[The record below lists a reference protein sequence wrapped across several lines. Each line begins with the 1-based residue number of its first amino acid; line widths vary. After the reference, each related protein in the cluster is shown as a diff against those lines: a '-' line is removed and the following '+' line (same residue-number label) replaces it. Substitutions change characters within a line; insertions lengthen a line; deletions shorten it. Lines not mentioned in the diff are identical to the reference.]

1 MALNMHTMIQV
12 LFLVLC
18 SGILLFSLA
27 ANRLRRFNPSESKL
41 NWTEAGNKCIGEGGS
56 LLSLNDEEDV
66 SMIHRF
72 LENTSEIRKVWL
84 GLEQK
89 NTSIP
94 TWSNGD
100 KFIFDE
106 STTEKQGKQLCE
118 AIQNGTWKGFNCSE
132 KKAFMCQKGNNY
144 SLVAI
149 EKNWCQAMQHC
160 KTHYTNLASIN
171 DAQQN
176 EELRNKS
183 EGKSF
188 WIGLQYDKFQWMD
201 NSCSTFSYV
210 EGSEPK
216 CFVVN
221 VDQKGQWNTVPCRN
235 DETTI
240 CYKGNV
246 KIRLIEEPKTWE
258 EALNYCTAKH
268 SRFLWIKDQEDQY
281 AVAQWLNFTYTG
293 SNPLWIGLKQSSVF
307 GFWIWSDRI
316 VNYNKWEN
324 GQQPE
329 MPLSNQCGVINA
341 ETHTWSDENCWSQLP
356 FLCEEDIIYM

>member
-1 MALNMHTMIQV
+1 KGRSAPDTTAIVLNMALNMHTMIQV

-18 SGILLFSLA
+18 SGILQFSLV
-27 ANRLRRFNPSESKL
+27 ANHLRSF
-41 NWTEAGNKCIGEGGS
+41 T
-56 LLSLNDEEDV
+56 LSDY
-66 SMIHRF
+66 
-72 LENTSEIRKVWL
+72 K
-84 GLEQK
+84 
-89 NTSIP
+89 
-94 TWSNGD
+94 
-100 KFIFDE
+100 
-106 STTEKQGKQLCE
+106 
-118 AIQNGTWKGFNCSE
+118 E

-160 KTHYTNLASIN
+160 RTHFTDLASIN
-171 DAQQN
+171 DTQQN
-176 EELRNKS
+176 EKLRNKS

-210 EGSEPK
+210 EQSESE

-221 VDQKGQWNTVPCRN
+221 VDYKGQWNSVQCSN
-235 DETTI
+235 NEIAI

-268 SRFLWIKDQEDQY
+268 SRFLWIEDQEDQY
-281 AVAQWLNFTYTG
+281 AVAQWLNYTYTG

-316 VNYNKWEN
+316 VNYNNWEN

-356 FLCEEDIIYM
+356 FLCEEDIICKSKLGACIS